1 MKPFWKIFL
10 VIFVLAG
17 GGFYWWTKQ
26 SGGKTGE
33 AAPVAKSEGKTDGK
47 APGKRGGGPI
57 NVSAVKTARAPMPVI
72 IDAVGAVESEH
83 SVAVRPQVNG
93 VLDAV
98 LFREGDRVK
107 QGQALFRLD
116 ARPMQAAVDQARAA
130 LARDQAQYAQAQA
143 QEARLRPLMEKDYV
157 TRQEYDVAATQAK
170 ALESTVNA
178 NKAVLEQA
186 QLQMSYAN
194 ITAPISGRTGS
205 LSVRAGNL
213 VTGGTGGAP
222 LVVINSTQPI
232 LVSLSVPQRYLDDV
246 RKYWGTPDLK
256 VEISANPGS
265 PAVATGQLVFIDNT
279 VNPTTGTITLKARV
293 KNEKEELWPG
303 QFIAARIILRIEK
316 DAVVLPEA
324 AVLPGQKGTFVYL
337 VNDGRAKVQAVT
349 VDRQVGERMV
359 ISSGLSGGEEVLINV
374 PPSVT
379 DGSQIAV
386 RAPGSEKSGDG
397 EGKAGKSGKGE
408 KQGKSEKAESDS
420 KDDAGAQ
427 EGKKGGDEKGGKSKG
442 GQKKGD
448 ASKEAK

>member
-26 SGGKTGE
+26 AGGKPGE
-33 AAPVAKSEGKTDGK
+33 TAGAAKGDAKAEGK
-47 APGKRGGGPI
+47 AAGKRGSGPI
-57 NVSAVKTARAPMPVI
+57 SVTAVKVERAPMPVV
-72 IDAVGAVESEH
+72 IDAVGTVESEH

-98 LFREGDRVK
+98 LFKEGDRVK

-130 LARDQAQYAQAQA
+130 LARDQAQYVQAQA

-178 NKAVLEQA
+178 NKAALEQA
-186 QLQMSYAN
+186 QLLFSYAN
-194 ITAPISGRTGS
+194 IISPISGRSGS
-205 LSVRAGNL
+205 LSVRSGNL

-222 LVVINSTQPI
+222 LVVVNSTQPI

-246 RKYWGTPDLK
+246 RKYWGTADLR
-256 VEISANPGS
+256 VDISPNPGA

-279 VNPTTGTITLKARV
+279 VNSTTGTITLKARV
-293 KNEKEELWPG
+293 KNEKEELWHG
-303 QFIAARIILRIEK
+303 QVIAARIVLKVDK

-324 AVLPGQKGTFVYL
+324 AVLPGQSGTFVYL
-337 VNDGRAKVQAVT
+337 VKDGRAKVHPVT
-349 VDRQVGERMV
+349 VDRQIGERVV
-359 ISSGLSGGEEVLINV
+359 ISSGLKGDEEVLINV
-374 PPSVT
+374 PPSIT

-386 RAPGSEKSGDG
+386 RGAGGDKEKADPAG
-397 EGKAGKSGKGE
+397 EGK
-408 KQGKSEKAESDS
+408 D
-420 KDDAGAQ
+420 KD
-427 EGKKGGDEKGGKSKG
+427 GKKGGGKGDKAKG
-442 GQKKGD
+442 APAKDD
-448 ASKEAK
+448 ASKEVK